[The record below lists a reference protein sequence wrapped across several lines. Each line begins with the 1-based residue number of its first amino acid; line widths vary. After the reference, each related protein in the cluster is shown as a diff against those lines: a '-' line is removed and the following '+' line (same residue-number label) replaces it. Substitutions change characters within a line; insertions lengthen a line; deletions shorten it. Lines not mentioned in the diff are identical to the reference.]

1 MKTLRMPATF
11 VLLAT
16 VVLSLCLMEGAALA
30 DPVDE
35 MFKAARKNYYT
46 TLALPQE
53 QQAAGLNQCILEFQE
68 VIKKDTSRKYL
79 DKCLYLIAQIYHRLY
94 DAMPNKT
101 YLHEAQSYYRKLVS
115 YLPGSPLADDSQ
127 YLLGIIYLEE
137 DPAQAYLELVKVG
150 VLFPDGDMHKRAT
163 EKAAQLKAQLD
174 APQPNKADEKPG
186 VAPSF
191 AYASGSAATPSLPSN
206 TPAAPAAGDK
216 QSKMPQLK
224 GIQHWA
230 GEDYTRVAL
239 YVSEP
244 VKFDRHD
251 LPAEPGI
258 RDTDRIYVDLKN
270 CAVEQKMEGST
281 IIQDP
286 FLHRLRVAQYDPTQ
300 VRVALDVK
308 DMKSY
313 QIFSLADP
321 YRLIIDVRGKKAPA
335 GTAEKPQ
342 TVTIPKGSQTST
354 LARQLG
360 LHVGVIVLDPGHGG
374 KDTGA
379 ISANGVYEKDIVLQ
393 IAKKLKKK
401 LEATTGCRVVLT
413 RSTDRFLS
421 LEERTAIANANKAD
435 LFVSL
440 HTNAHDDHNLYG
452 TETYFLNLSNNK
464 ESARVAALENATSTR
479 KISDLEHILKDIM
492 LNTKI
497 NESSQLAKS
506 VQEKMISDLN
516 RKYDGVK
523 DLGVK
528 QAPFYVLLGAEMPSV
543 LVEVAFI
550 SNRKEEQ
557 RLRDGNFQES
567 LATGISQGIGA
578 YIEQMKKFAD
588 VGGVK

>member
-1 MKTLRMPATF
+1 MKTSRVSATY
-11 VLLAT
+11 VLLTAI
-16 VVLSLCLMEGAALA
+16 VLFLYLVEGVALA
-30 DPVDE
+30 DPVDA
-35 MFKAARKNYYT
+35 MFEGARKKYYA
-46 TLALPQE
+46 TLAMPQD
-53 QQAAGLNQCILEFQE
+53 QQTAGLNQSIREFQE
-68 VIKKDTSRKYL
+68 VIKKDASRKYL
-79 DKCLYLIAQIYHRLY
+79 DKSLYLIAQAYHRLY
-94 DAMPNKT
+94 DVMPNKT

-115 YLPGSPLADDSQ
+115 DLPGSPLADDSQ
-127 YLLGIIYLEE
+127 YLLGIISLEE
-137 DPAQAYLELVKVG
+137 DPARAYLEFVKVG
-150 VLFPDGDMHKRAT
+150 MYFPNGDMRPRAE
-163 EKAAQLKAQLD
+163 EKAAQLKAQLA
-174 APQPNKADEKPG
+174 APQPKKADEKPG

-191 AYASGSAATPSLPSN
+191 AFASGSAATPSLPSN
-206 TPAAPAAGDK
+206 TPAAPTATNNQAG
-216 QSKMPQLK
+216 MAQLK
-224 GIQHWA
+224 GTQHWA
-230 GEDYTRVAL
+230 GEGYTRVAL

-244 VKFDRHD
+244 VKFERHD

-258 RDTDRIYVDLKN
+258 SDTDRIYIDLKN
-270 CAVEQKMEGST
+270 CTVEQNMEGST

-321 YRLIIDVRGKKAPA
+321 YRLIIDVRGKKPTA
-335 GTAEKPQ
+335 GTVEKPQ
-342 TVTIPKGSQTST
+342 TVTVPKGSQTST

-360 LHVGVIVLDPGHGG
+360 LQVGTIVLDPGHGG

-393 IAKKLKKK
+393 IAKKLKKR

-413 RSTDRFLS
+413 RTTDRFLS

-440 HTNAHDDHNLYG
+440 HTNAHDDQRLRG
-452 TETYFLNLSNNK
+452 TETYFLNLSKDK

-497 NESSQLAKS
+497 NESAQLAKS
-506 VQEKMISDLN
+506 VQQKMISDLS
-516 RKYDGVK
+516 RRYDGVK

-543 LVEVAFI
+543 LIETAFI
-550 SNRKEEQ
+550 SNRAEEQ
-557 RLRDGNFQES
+557 RLRDGNFQEN
-567 LATGISQGIGA
+567 LAAGISRGIEA
-578 YIEQMKKFAD
+578 YIEQMKRFAAA
-588 VGGVK
+588 GGVK